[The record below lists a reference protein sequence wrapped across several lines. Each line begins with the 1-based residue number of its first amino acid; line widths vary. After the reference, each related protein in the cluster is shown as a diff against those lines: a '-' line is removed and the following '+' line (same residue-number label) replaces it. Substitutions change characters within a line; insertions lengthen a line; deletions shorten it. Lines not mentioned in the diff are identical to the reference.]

1 MNGIK
6 TISSDRSNLHEIA
19 SKQFLKNFRW
29 LFFTIN
35 LYILSK
41 VLSCMFPLFN
51 LQGTRPKVWGSFVH
65 LSHRKIIPMF
75 PANFYIVAHL
85 KALVKNFFKFF

>member
-19 SKQFLKNFRW
+19 SKQLLKNFRW

-35 LYILSK
+35 LYIFVQGA
-41 VLSCMFPLFN
+41 VLHVS
-51 LQGTRPKVWGSFVH
+51 VV
-65 LSHRKIIPMF
+65 
-75 PANFYIVAHL
+75 
-85 KALVKNFFKFF
+85 